1 MLTSRWR
8 TGPGERHPLDHRSL
22 IGATALVACGAIS
35 VLATAGPVNKIIVGV
50 LMACAELGM
59 LLSRRVLPSYVGS
72 LGAALTICTGLAVT
86 LLAPNGL
93 GEVAVL
99 AGVSVLPLRVPTG
112 PLGTAAIVVVA
123 LAFGATIMA
132 ISGSVAGLLA
142 GVGAWLM
149 ADRSV
154 EHAALQAERDR
165 AVALLAEVE
174 ASRLALREAAATEER
189 NRIAKEMHDVLAHTL
204 AGLSMQLQGIRAI
217 AGRDGAPA
225 SLTGP
230 LDRAAE
236 LARDGVQEARAA
248 VGALRASSLRG
259 VDDLEALV
267 GGFPGDARLQVTGP
281 AGRLDRETGH
291 AVYRAVQEAMT
302 NTARYATGSV
312 IQVHVTWEQRELRVT
327 VRDHGL
333 PTGRRPSGV
342 HGSGTG
348 LRSMTERIETVGG
361 TLVAGPEPGGPG
373 WRIEL
378 RVPVAGGGDGGR
390 RSAPSAPYDSTG
402 GTAAAGAGRK
412 TGS

>member
-1 MLTSRWR
+1 MERR
-8 TGPGERHPLDHRSL
+8 TRTL
-22 IGATALVACGAIS
+22 IGATAMVACGAIT
-35 VLATAGPVNKIIVGV
+35 VVAAPGPAHKIAVGV
-50 LMACAELGM
+50 LMACAELGV
-59 LLSRRVLPSYVGS
+59 LLGRRGLPSYQGA
-72 LGAALTICTGLAVT
+72 LGAALTIGSGLAVT
-86 LLAPNGL
+86 LLAPRGL

-99 AGVSVLPLRVPTG
+99 VGVSVLPLRLPAG
-112 PLGTAAIVVVA
+112 PLSTAALVLVA
-123 LAFGATIMA
+123 GAFGAVIMA
-132 ISGSVAGLLA
+132 ITGSVAGLLA
-142 GVGAWLM
+142 GAGAWFI

-154 EHAALQAERDR
+154 EQAALQAERDR

-189 NRIAKEMHDVLAHTL
+189 NRIAKEMHDVLAHSL
-204 AGLSMQLQGIRAI
+204 AGLSMHLQAIRAI

-236 LARDGVQEARAA
+236 LARDGLQEARAA

-312 IQVHVTWEQRELRVT
+312 IQAYVAWDERELRVT

-333 PTGRRPSGV
+333 PAGRRPSGV
-342 HGSGTG
+342 QGSGTG
-348 LRSMTERIETVGG
+348 LRSMAERIEAVGG
-361 TLVAGPEPGGPG
+361 SLVAGPEPGGPG

-378 RVPVAGGGDGGR
+378 RVPVAGAGVG
-390 RSAPSAPYDSTG
+390 TG
-402 GTAAAGAGRK
+402 GK